1 MFRRLL
7 INPFSRMALATWA
20 WNRRHELKRWGLS
33 LYNEIAG
40 SGKVDP
46 ARLQQIGQVLWNVS
60 KDPKLGN
67 AKELRAV
74 RLIGNSIEADI
85 EPDWVYAERLRNR
98 LSTVKG
104 IADVSIRGVDSPLR
118 AAV

>member
-1 MFRRLL
+1 MLRRLL
-7 INPFSRMALATWA
+7 FNPISRMAIVTWA
-20 WNRRHELKRWGLS
+20 WNRRHELKRWALS
-33 LYNEIAG
+33 LYNEITG

-46 ARLQQIGQVLWNVS
+46 ARLQQISQVLWNVS

-74 RLIGNSIEADI
+74 RLVGDTIEADI
-85 EPDWVYAERLRNR
+85 EPDWVYADRLRNR

-104 IADVSIRGVDSPLR
+104 IADVSIRGVDAPLV
-118 AAV
+118 ATA